1 MRCWAVWAMLPY
13 NGRPLTGQISFLAFL
28 LFSCCVG
35 EKQLLTETNEV
46 CSLVGVGIYKF
57 LFHFSLMK
65 EFVYTYGTVC
75 PSAQCMLIMG
85 FWTWVQWVQYVLLC
99 EVLFFTVCSIF
110 NWHLLCADVMC
121 SARSCVSLQLRS
133 VFACWIYSLKLW
145 PILEGQKHFFWL
157 TIFHLALITSLECTK
172 NIAFLSVDP
181 SMFKIC

>member
-1 MRCWAVWAMLPY
+1 MLPY

-65 EFVYTYGTVC
+65 EFVCTYGTVC

-85 FWTWVQWVQYVLLC
+85 FWTYNEYSMFCYVRFYFLQCAASLTDTSCVQTSCVQR
-99 EVLFFTVCSIF
+99 EAASVCSF
-110 NWHLLCADVMC
+110 
-121 SARSCVSLQLRS
+121 SLSSPVGSTR
-133 VFACWIYSLKLW
+133 
-145 PILEGQKHFFWL
+145 
-157 TIFHLALITSLECTK
+157 
-172 NIAFLSVDP
+172 
-181 SMFKIC
+181 